1 MRERD
6 GHHAEQPAEHP
17 HGADPGPAAARGEA
31 AAGAGGPGPD
41 EAGHHGA
48 GETAE
53 PGAGGGPAGDRDW
66 LAGRFEEHR
75 GYLRSV
81 AYRMLGSFTEA
92 DDAVQEAWLRLARSD
107 ADSIDN
113 LRGWL
118 TTVVGRVCL
127 NALRSRAARREEP
140 VDDRLPDPVVTR
152 PDEAP
157 GPEQEAV
164 LADSV
169 GLALLLVLDTL
180 TPPERLA
187 FVLHDL
193 FGVAFDEIAPMV
205 GRSVDASR
213 QLASRARRRVR
224 GGLG

>member
-6 GHHAEQPAEHP
+6 SDHNGRSDHA
-17 HGADPGPAAARGEA
+17 DRPGEDRPGGT
-31 AAGAGGPGPD
+31 AGP
-41 EAGHHGA
+41 
-48 GETAE
+48 E
-53 PGAGGGPAGDRDW
+53 PGAGAGEPDPRGAAGTAESDTGTEGAGEPAGPGAGGSPAGERDW

-75 GYLRSV
+75 PYLRSV
-81 AYRMLGSFTEA
+81 AHRMLGSFAEA
-92 DDAVQEAWLRLARSD
+92 DDAVQETWLRLARSD
-107 ADSIDN
+107 AASIDN

-140 VDDRLPDPVVTR
+140 AGDRLPDPVVTA
-152 PDEAP
+152 PDGAP

-164 LADSV
+164 LADAV
-169 GLALLLVLDTL
+169 GLALLVVLDTL

-193 FGVAFDEIAPMV
+193 FGVAF
-205 GRSVDASR
+205 
-213 QLASRARRRVR
+213 
-224 GGLG
+224 